1 MSDNVLE
8 YILRLRDEFS
18 QTARNAAS
26 SSQSSLT
33 AIGGGAL
40 LVAQNFD
47 VIAQRSGQAFGVLTG
62 HYDQLGSL
70 LGALPGPIG
79 VVGQVIG
86 DSIGGAITDVL
97 TAADAFDKLSRKTGI
112 SVEFLSGFTEASDDV
127 RVSSAAVETGLVKFA
142 RAMGGLEDPM
152 DGVAAGGKS
161 VTATLKD
168 LNIQAFDA
176 TGKMRPMEEVLL
188 DVSDVFAAMPDGPEK
203 AALAVQLF
211 GKSGTDLIPILNR
224 GKVAIGEMMQAAKD
238 TGLVIT
244 SDTVVAMD
252 RLRRAQDNIEDSWKG
267 ITRQIGSEVIPVIG
281 NLTTGFNQYL
291 TEAGK
296 LNTQT
301 DILTRFTSGAD
312 LAFRLF
318 TGALKDT
325 EGATKNEKQATEDAS
340 AAKANA
346 EAATTRLK
354 DAEAK
359 LKDQVQNVTGA
370 FGGQTEMLTDM
381 ESAQAAIDLAT
392 GKVTVAQFEQREAAE
407 ALTKAY
413 KDGEVDYATVVKT
426 MTDLAKGN
434 ITVEDALKKAG
445 KAGEK
450 YAAELAGVKWNAQ
463 LANSSTGDFKRTLD
477 TIPSSKT
484 TTLNATTTGTTEV
497 ATLKTNI
504 DGIPTSKNTTVNAT
518 TTGAPVVDYLG
529 QLVNGIPVTKR
540 TDITANT
547 IDANEMYDLW
557 GWVNGI
563 PGSKSTTVQA
573 NVNNAGALS
582 DAYYYVTQMPGSK
595 TTNAYMNTYGVYGTG
610 SLQDATDHINAL
622 RNMGLNLGVKTT
634 VTVLGYTPNSPMPKK
649 GSPAARASIS
659 PQSVSGGGMSLN
671 MPMTVN
677 VGRQQDAEALARALR
692 SVARGASLRASL
704 GG

>member
-325 EGATKNEKQATEDAS
+325 ESATKNEKQATEDAS

-346 EAATTRLK
+346 EAATTRFKEKENELR
-354 DAEAK
+354 DSIN
-359 LKDQVQNVTGA
+359 NVSAA
-370 FGGQTEMLTDM
+370 FGGQTEMMSDL
-381 ESAQAAIDLAT
+381 EFAHAAIDLAM
-392 GKVTVAQFEQREAAE
+392 GKITLRQLEEKEVTE

-413 KDGEVDYATVVKT
+413 KDGEVTLEEVVKT
-426 MTDLAKGN
+426 TTEFGKKTISA
-434 ITVEDALKKAG
+434 EEALGKAG

-450 YAAELAGVKWNAQ
+450 YAAELAGVKWQAQ
-463 LANSSTGDFKRTLD
+463 LAGSESANFKRTLD

-484 TTLNATTTGTTEV
+484 TAISATTTGGDAV
-497 ATLKTNI
+497 ATLKGNI
-504 DGIPTSKNTTVNAT
+504 DGIPSAKTTRVDAS
-518 TTGAPVVDYLG
+518 TTGKQSVDDLSG
-529 QLVNGIPVTKR
+529 SVNNIPSQKTTRVTAS
-540 TDITANT
+540 TV
-547 IDANEMYDLW
+547 DANEMYNLW

-563 PGSKSTTVQA
+563 PSQ
-573 NVNNAGALS
+573 
-582 DAYYYVTQMPGSK
+582 K
-595 TTNAYMNTYGVYGTG
+595 TTTATAYTYGVYGYN

-622 RNMGLNLGVKTT
+622 RDMGLNLGVNTT
-634 VTVLGYTPNSPMPKK
+634 VTVLGYNGNSPMTKK
-649 GSPAARASIS
+649 GGPTARASGA
-659 PQSVSGGGMSLN
+659 PALAPGGGMNFN

-677 VGRQQDAEALARALR
+677 VRRDQDAFALQSALR
-692 SVARGASLRASL
+692 SVARAANLRASV
-704 GG
+704 GA